1 MTRSNDAAKAILF
14 GGLLAGIF
22 DIAAAFVIFGRRGAT
37 PLEVLQSVATGLL
50 GRDAYTGGWRTGL
63 LGGALHFLIAT
74 GAAAVFVAASRALGI
89 LMQRPVISGLLYGIA
104 VYLFMNLVVLPLS
117 AVRRRPFALDITLII
132 VHMLCVGL
140 PIALVTSRYTRRV

>member
-1 MTRSNDAAKAILF
+1 MTRSNDAAKAVLF
-14 GGLLAGIF
+14 AGLLAGVL
-22 DIAAAFVIFGRRGAT
+22 DITAAFVIFGRRGAT

-50 GRDAYTGGWRTGL
+50 GRDAYNGGWRTGL

-74 GAAAVFVAASRALGI
+74 GAAAVFVVASRHLATLV
-89 LMQRPVISGLLYGIA
+89 RHPVIWGPLYGIA

-117 AVRRRPFALDITLII
+117 AVPPRPFVPNIVMII

-140 PIALVTSRYTRRV
+140 PIALVTSRYMKRP